1 MNSVYIEITNVC
13 NLHCSFCPCGKTPLS
28 ATEIASKQ
36 ALDSATQQS
45 AKSRTFMPS
54 ELFEKCIAGA
64 QEIGA
69 TNVYFHVLGEPT
81 LHPGFVHYVK
91 KLEQTPLKLT
101 LTTNGTTIE
110 RTGSQMLA
118 SPAVRQVNFST
129 HAYAELPHDTAERY
143 LQNVLD
149 FCQIANIERPDLYI
163 NLRLWNVGAEEAS
176 PWNSYM
182 LNRIRETFNV
192 EVTPGHFCSRHKSF
206 NITGRIYLHE
216 DTRFEWPGLDERRE
230 KKDKRGES
238 RTDKYTYLYDRAEQS
253 CTECKDE
260 RGESRTGKHAYLYD
274 RAEQSCTECK
284 DERGKIVP
292 GTCRALDTHVAI
304 LHDGRV
310 VACCLDYS
318 GQITLGH
325 IAEQNLAE
333 ILESP
338 LARNI
343 REGFA
348 QHELRHPFCQTC
360 TFCKRFK

>member
-13 NLHCSFCPCGKTPLS
+13 NLHCSFCPCGKTISNES
-28 ATEIASKQ
+28 ADSKL
-36 ALDSATQQS
+36 AE
-45 AKSRTFMPS
+45 SRAFMPS

-81 LHPGFVHYVK
+81 LHPGFVHYLK

-110 RTGSQMLA
+110 RNGRQILA

-129 HAYAELPHDTAERY
+129 HAYAELPHEIAERY

-149 FCQIANIERPDLYI
+149 FCRIATIERPDLYI
-163 NLRLWNVGAEEAS
+163 NLRLWNVGADEAT

-182 LNRIRETFNV
+182 LGRIRETFGV
-192 EVTPGHFCSRHKSF
+192 EVSPGHFCSRHKSF
-206 NITGRIYLHE
+206 NITGRLYLHE
-216 DTRFEWPGLDERRE
+216 DTRFEWPSLET
-230 KKDKRGES
+230 RGE
-238 RTDKYTYLYDRAEQS
+238 RVA
-253 CTECKDE
+253 
-260 RGESRTGKHAYLYD
+260 
-274 RAEQSCTECK
+274 
-284 DERGKIVP
+284 

-310 VACCLDYS
+310 VACCLDHS
-318 GQITLGH
+318 GQITLGN
-325 IAEQNLAE
+325 IAKQSLDE
-333 ILESP
+333 IINSP
-338 LARNI
+338 LARDI

-360 TFCKRFK
+360 SFCKRFK

>member
-13 NLHCSFCPCGKTPLS
+13 NLHCSFCPCGKTISNES
-28 ATEIASKQ
+28 ADSKL
-36 ALDSATQQS
+36 AE
-45 AKSRTFMPS
+45 SRAFMPS
-54 ELFEKCIAGA
+54 ELFEKCIAGT

-81 LHPGFVHYVK
+81 FHPGFAHYLK
-91 KLEQTPLKLT
+91 KLEQTILKLT

-110 RTGSQMLA
+110 RTGRQILA
-118 SPAVRQVNFST
+118 SSAVRQVNFST
-129 HAYAELPHDTAERY
+129 HAYAELPYETAERY

-149 FCQIANIERPDLYI
+149 FCRIATIERPDLYI
-163 NLRLWNVGAEEAS
+163 NLRLWNVGADEAT

-182 LNRIRETFNV
+182 LGRIRETFGV

-206 NITGRIYLHE
+206 NITGRLYLHE
-216 DTRFEWPGLDERRE
+216 DTRFEWPSLET
-230 KKDKRGES
+230 RGE
-238 RTDKYTYLYDRAEQS
+238 RVA
-253 CTECKDE
+253 
-260 RGESRTGKHAYLYD
+260 
-274 RAEQSCTECK
+274 
-284 DERGKIVP
+284 

-310 VACCLDYS
+310 VACCLDHS
-318 GQITLGH
+318 GQITLGN
-325 IAEQNLAE
+325 IAKQSLAE
-333 ILESP
+333 IIDSP
-338 LARNI
+338 LARDI

>member
-1 MNSVYIEITNVC
+1 MD
-13 NLHCSFCPCGKTPLS
+13 
-28 ATEIASKQ
+28 SK
-36 ALDSATQQS
+36 
-45 AKSRTFMPS
+45 
-54 ELFEKCIAGA
+54 LFETCIAGA

-81 LHPGFVHYVK
+81 LHPGFAHYVK

-110 RTGSQMLA
+110 RTGRQILA

-129 HAYAELPHDTAERY
+129 HAYAELSRETAERY

-149 FCQIANIERPDLYI
+149 FCSLAIVERPDLYI
-163 NLRLWNVGAEEAS
+163 NLRLWNIGAKEAS
-176 PWNSYM
+176 PWNNYM
-182 LNRIRETFNV
+182 LKRIHETFGV
-192 EVTPGHFCSRHKSF
+192 DVTPGHFCSRHKSF
-206 NITGRIYLHE
+206 NITGRLYLHE
-216 DTRFEWPGLDERRE
+216 DTRFEWPSLDERRGSSSSLTLT
-230 KKDKRGES
+230 R
-238 RTDKYTYLYDRAEQS
+238 
-253 CTECKDE
+253 DE
-260 RGESRTGKHAYLYD
+260 RFA
-274 RAEQSCTECK
+274 
-284 DERGKIVP
+284 

-310 VACCLDYS
+310 VACCLDHS

-325 IAEQNLAE
+325 IGKQSLSE

-338 LARNI
+338 LASNI

-360 TFCKRFK
+360 SFCKRFK